1 MLSNDELAALIDVG
15 VESRSIE
22 FKGPGSTSST
32 AFVAVVARA
41 CIALANQ
48 RDGGHV
54 VIGVADNDP
63 GGRNGGLNETQ
74 LAEWS
79 DYDVVVAKVN
89 AYADPPLQLAIG
101 ARELPSGEPAIVI
114 EVAEFA
120 EIPVLSAKE
129 FTGKIVRGQLYT
141 RSMAKPESSA
151 SNTQNELREVL
162 ALAAEKQLQ
171 NFVRTARNA
180 GLSTSGGPSD
190 AEEFAAE
197 SAAFLAQP
205 VARVVANE
213 PQISAVIRPELYQ
226 TELLDYEKLRAI
238 VANNAVRLRGWPF
251 PFVRDVVFG
260 DRWAAEA
267 QAEPHPEVWGMHQSG
282 QFIAVKPLPGGYGP
296 DRDGFR
302 DASTDGPFLP
312 IWFPVAFIF
321 ESLLFAA
328 RLQKAIAPSESLHA
342 RFAVDRAQGWELVTA
357 DPRRGGFH
365 ASYRLGTQHWE
376 RRVVVE
382 PGLIDDDL
390 NRIAAEVSRDLLLRF
405 GWTGVTTDVI
415 RGLQDA
421 MFR

>member
-32 AFVAVVARA
+32 EFVAVVARA

-63 GGRNGGLNETQ
+63 GGRNGGLDETQ
-74 LAEWS
+74 MAEWS
-79 DYDVVVAKVN
+79 NYDVVLAKVN
-89 AYADPPLQLAIG
+89 AFADPPLGLAIG
-101 ARELPSGEPAIVI
+101 SRELPGGQQVIVI

-120 EIPVLSAKE
+120 EIPILSAKE
-129 FTGKIVRGQLYT
+129 YSGKIVRGQLYT

-162 ALAAEKQLQ
+162 ALATEKQLQ
-171 NFVRTARNA
+171 NFIRTARNA
-180 GLSTSGGPSD
+180 GLSTSGDPSD
-190 AEEFAAE
+190 AEQFAAE
-197 SAAFLAQP
+197 SAAFIAQP
-205 VARVVANE
+205 VASGVANE
-213 PQISAVIRPELYQ
+213 PQISTVIRPERYQ
-226 TELLDYEKLRAI
+226 MELLHFENLRPI
-238 VANNAVRLRGWPF
+238 VADNAVRLRGWPF
-251 PFVRDVVFG
+251 PFVRNVVFG

-267 QAEPHPEVWGMHQSG
+267 QVETHPEVWGMHQSG

-296 DRDGFR
+296 DWDGFR
-302 DASTDGPFLP
+302 DASTDGPYLP

-321 ESLLFAA
+321 ESLLFAS
-328 RLQKAIAPSESLHA
+328 RLQKAIAASESLHA
-342 RFAVDRAQGWELVTA
+342 RFAVDGAQGWELVTA

-365 ASYRLGTQHWE
+365 SSYRLGTEHWE
-376 RRVVVE
+376 RTVAVE

-390 NRIAAEVSRDLLLRF
+390 QRIAAETSRDLLLRF

-415 RGLQDA
+415 RGLQDE